1 VPAAT
6 FEPLTVPTVTLLSTR
21 SRACVAVREGV
32 VASARM
38 MAPATK
44 GDAMLVPLFFPV
56 RPPGSVDFI
65 DAPGAYTLVHDPQ
78 LENEAEVSESP
89 MG

>member
-1 VPAAT
+1 
-6 FEPLTVPTVTLLSTR
+6 
-21 SRACVAVREGV
+21 
-32 VASARM
+32 
-38 MAPATK
+38 
-44 GDAMLVPLFFPV
+44 MLVPLFFPV